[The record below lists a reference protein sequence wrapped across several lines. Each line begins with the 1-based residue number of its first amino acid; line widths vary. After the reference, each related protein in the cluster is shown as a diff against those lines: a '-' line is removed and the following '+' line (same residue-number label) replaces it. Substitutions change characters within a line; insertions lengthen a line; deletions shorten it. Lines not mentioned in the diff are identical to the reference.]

1 MGFSCG
7 IVGLPNVGKSTIFN
21 ALTKAGAEASN
32 YPFCT
37 IEPNTGVVP
46 VRDKRLDVI
55 SQLVPAE
62 KVVPTTLQFVDIAGL
77 VKGASKGE
85 GLGNKFLG
93 HIREVDAIAHVV
105 RCFEDPNIT
114 HVSANVNSLSDI
126 EVINTEL
133 MIVDMET
140 LEKRK
145 QKIEKLAKTGN
156 KEARE
161 QMEIMA
167 RLGEALDGNRPAR
180 SVQFDKEGDAAF
192 SRSLNLLTAK
202 PVLYV
207 CNIADP
213 AESGNI
219 HVQQVTA
226 FAERE
231 GSEVVTLVG
240 KLENEIQEIEDPED
254 QKAFLKEMGLEETGL
269 DRMVRAGYHLLDLV
283 TFFTV
288 GGKENKAWT
297 VKANAKAPQA
307 AGKIHSD
314 FEKGFIRAEVYNYED
329 LVKYKSEHAV
339 KEAGLLRVEG
349 KEYVVKDGDIMHFRF
364 NV

>member
-46 VRDKRLDVI
+46 VRDKRLAVI

-114 HVSANVNSLSDI
+114 HVSATVNSLSDI

-161 QMEIMA
+161 QMDVMA
-167 RLGEALDGNRPAR
+167 RLSEALDGNRPAR
-180 SVQFDKEGDAAF
+180 SVRFDKEGDTAYA
-192 SRSLNLLTAK
+192 RSLNLLTAK

-213 AESGNI
+213 SESDNI
-219 HVQQVTA
+219 HVQQVKGL
-226 FAERE
+226 AERE

-240 KLENEIQEIEDPED
+240 KLENEIQEIEDPEE
-254 QKAFLKEMGLEETGL
+254 QKAFLREMGLEETGL

-314 FEKGFIRAEVYNYED
+314 FEKGFIRAEVYNYAD